1 MFISSMDFG
10 FRILMRIHS
19 LQENHPEE
27 PTCSTSL
34 VKKEEEGTKI
44 AYSLKPSTCS
54 SIIILFCFYSNR
66 DSKHCEM
73 RTIQDREVSSFL
85 EENRNEL
92 EAEIHEV
99 ECNSLQ
105 GDCMGEESEDECT
118 SIFFMGDFHIT
129 AKDVGPCE
137 GGETYFGSY

>member
-10 FRILMRIHS
+10 FIILMSIHS
-19 LQENHPEE
+19 MEENHPEE

-44 AYSLKPSTCS
+44 AYSLNPSTCS

-66 DSKHCEM
+66 DSKRCEM

-92 EAEIHEV
+92 EGEIHEV

-105 GDCMGEESEDECT
+105 DDCMGE
-118 SIFFMGDFHIT
+118 
-129 AKDVGPCE
+129 
-137 GGETYFGSY
+137 